1 MAYLNFAIPCNI
13 ASFFTS
19 KKQRKS
25 CFLLQDSEIHDRKLQ
40 RIPMRVGLLCN
51 SYSVLRYI
59 VRRHHTMLDASEE
72 HRRAFKEQPLVV
84 FRRAPNLKDSLVR
97 AKLPMS
103 QTRITKG
110 CFKCGKS
117 HCQVCSSISESSSFS
132 GNVSGKQYSI
142 SSSFNCE
149 SSGSVYLLGCK
160 ACGRQYVGSTFTSL
174 RTRFNN

>member
-1 MAYLNFAIPCNI
+1 
-13 ASFFTS
+13 
-19 KKQRKS
+19 
-25 CFLLQDSEIHDRKLQ
+25 
-40 RIPMRVGLLCN
+40 
-51 SYSVLRYI
+51 
-59 VRRHHTMLDASEE
+59 MLDASEE

-84 FRRAPNLKDSLVR
+84 FRRAPNLKDSFVR

-103 QTRITKG
+103 ETGITKG

-117 HCQVCSSISESSSFS
+117 HCQVCSFISESSSFS
-132 GNVSGKQYSI
+132 GNVSGKQYSL

-174 RTRFNN
+174 RTRFNNYAKCPLSCNQVSKFSAKAVDRRLSTHLLKRKPLFSLSLILL